1 MLQEFCRWG
10 NALQFFTRREFARLV
25 GGAGLWPA
33 FVFAQS
39 SKPVVGFV
47 NNGASGSFTTHL
59 AAFRKGLN
67 ETGVADGAV
76 AIETRWAEG
85 NSSRLPGLIQDLVQR
100 RVDVIAATGG
110 TATPLAA
117 KAASG
122 TVPVVFAIG
131 GDPIKF
137 GLVASLN
144 RPGGNMTGVSF
155 LANALLPKQLEV
167 LHEAV
172 AKDAIVGFL
181 VNPANP
187 NAEPDTAVVTSAA
200 AKLGRKLV
208 VVKAKAKGEIDV
220 ALTSLAH
227 QKAGALLIFPD
238 ALFTSAFPQ
247 LLTHASQHKLPTL
260 YNRDFALAGGLIG
273 YGANQVEAYRFAGS
287 YVGRI
292 LKGEKPAELPV
303 MQSTAVELIVNL
315 ETAKAFGIEIP
326 QTLLA
331 RADRIIE

>member
-1 MLQEFCRWG
+1 
-10 NALQFFTRREFARLV
+10 
-25 GGAGLWPA
+25 
-33 FVFAQS
+33 
-39 SKPVVGFV
+39 VVGFV
-47 NNGASGSFTTHL
+47 NNGSAGSFVSHL
-59 AAFRKGLN
+59 AEFRKGIA
-67 ETGVADGAV
+67 GAGIADGHV
-76 AIETRWAEG
+76 VIETRWAEG
-85 NSSRLPGLIQDLVQR
+85 NNSRLPGLMQELVQR

-122 TVPVVFAIG
+122 TVPIVFAIG

-137 GLVASLN
+137 GLVVSLN
-144 RPGGNMTGVSF
+144 RPGGNITGASF
-155 LANALLPKQLEV
+155 LANALLPKQFEV

-172 AKDAIVGFL
+172 AKETIIGFL
-181 VNPANP
+181 VNPTNP
-187 NAEPDTAVVTSAA
+187 NAEPDIAIVTSAA
-200 AKLGRKLV
+200 AKLGRKLI
-208 VVKAKAKGEIDV
+208 VVKATAKGEIDA
-220 ALTSLAH
+220 ALVSLAH

-238 ALFTSAFPQ
+238 ALFTGAFPQ
-247 LLTHASQHKLPTL
+247 LLAHAKQQKLPTL
-260 YNRDFALAGGLIG
+260 YNSRDFALAGGLIG
-273 YGANQVEAYRFAGS
+273 YGADQMEAYRFVGS

-315 ETAKAFGIEIP
+315 DTAKALGIEIP

>member
-1 MLQEFCRWG
+1 MRLG
-10 NALQFFTRREFARLV
+10 IGGTLHTVTRREFAVLA
-25 GGAGLWPA
+25 GGAALWPA
-33 FVFAQS
+33 VAFAQA
-39 SKPVVGFV
+39 SKHVVGFV
-47 NNGASGSFTTHL
+47 NNGSAGSYALHL
-59 AAFRKGLN
+59 AAFRKGIS
-67 ETGVADGAV
+67 EAGVVDGQV

-85 NSSRLPGLIQDLVQR
+85 NIDRLPGIMQDLVER
-100 RVDVIAATGG
+100 RVDVIATTGG

-117 KAASG
+117 KAASLR
-122 TVPVVFAIG
+122 VPIVFAIG

-155 LANALLPKQLEV
+155 LANTLLPKQLEV

-172 AKDAIVGFL
+172 AKDAIIGFL

-187 NAEPDTAVVTSAA
+187 NAEPDIAVVTSAA
-200 AKLGRKLV
+200 TKLGRKLV
-208 VVKAKAKGEIDV
+208 VGKAKAKGEIDA

-238 ALFTSAFPQ
+238 ALFTDAFPQ
-247 LLTHASQHKLPTL
+247 LLTHASHYKLPTL
-260 YNRDFALAGGLIG
+260 YNSGDFALAGGLIG
-273 YGANQVEAYRFAGS
+273 YGANQMEAYRFAGS

-315 ETAKAFGIEIP
+315 KTAKSLGIEMP
-326 QTLLA
+326 QPLLA